1 MAALE
6 PGSKAPDFSLPD
18 RDGEMRSLR
27 AALEKGPVLLT
38 FFKVTCPTCQYALPF
53 FDRLRKAAVE
63 SPVTFWAVS
72 QNEPEGTAA
81 FNREFDL
88 EPPQLFDSED
98 ENFPVS
104 NAYGITHVPSSFL
117 IEQDGTISISSV
129 SWDKGEF
136 EQISERLAAAA
147 SAADLTV
154 FNPGE
159 DVLDYKAG

>member
-18 RDGEMRSLR
+18 HNGNTQSLR
-27 AALEKGPVLLT
+27 AALEKGPVLVT

-53 FDRLRKAAVE
+53 FDRLSAATAE

-72 QNEPEGTAA
+72 QNDPSDTAA
-81 FNREFDL
+81 FNREFEVDL
-88 EPPQLFDSED
+88 PELFDSED
-98 ENFPVS
+98 DNFPVS

-117 IEQDGTISISSV
+117 IEQDGTIAVSSV
-129 SWDKGEF
+129 GWDKAEF
-136 EQISERLAAAA
+136 ELITKHLALAA
-147 SAADLTV
+147 SAPDLDV

-159 DVLDYKAG
+159 DVLDYRAG

>member
-18 RDGEMRSLR
+18 SNGEIQSLR

-53 FDRLRKAAVE
+53 FDRLASATAE
-63 SPVTFWAVS
+63 GPVTFWAVS
-72 QNEPEGTAA
+72 QNEPEDTAA
-81 FNREFDL
+81 FNREF
-88 EPPQLFDSED
+88 EVKPPELFDSED
-98 ENFPVS
+98 EDFAVS

-117 IEQDGTISISSV
+117 IEQDGTISQSAV

-136 EQISERLAAAA
+136 EQINGRVAAAA
-147 SAADLTV
+147 SVPDLTV
-154 FNPGE
+154 FKPGE

>member
-18 RDGEMRSLR
+18 RSGNTQSLH
-27 AALEKGPVLLT
+27 AALEKGPVLVT

-53 FDRLRKAAVE
+53 FDRLNSATEE

-72 QNEPEGTAA
+72 QNDLNDTAA
-81 FNREFDL
+81 FNREFGVD
-88 EPPQLFDSED
+88 PPELFDPED

-117 IEQDGTISISSV
+117 IEQDGTI
-129 SWDKGEF
+129 
-136 EQISERLAAAA
+136 AAA
-147 SAADLTV
+147 SVGWDKAEFELITKHLALAASTPDLDV

-159 DVLDYKAG
+159 DVLDYRAG

>member
-18 RDGEMRSLR
+18 RNGEIQSLR

-53 FDRLRKAAVE
+53 FDRLHKATAE
-63 SPVTFWAVS
+63 SPATFWAVS
-72 QNEPEGTAA
+72 QNEPDDTAA
-81 FNREFDL
+81 FDREFGIASP
-88 EPPQLFDSED
+88 ELFDSED
-98 ENFPVS
+98 ESFPVS

-117 IEQDGTISISSV
+117 IEQGGTISISSV
-129 SWDKGEF
+129 GWDKGEF
-136 EQISERLAAAA
+136 EQINERLAAVA
-147 SAADLTV
+147 SVADLTV